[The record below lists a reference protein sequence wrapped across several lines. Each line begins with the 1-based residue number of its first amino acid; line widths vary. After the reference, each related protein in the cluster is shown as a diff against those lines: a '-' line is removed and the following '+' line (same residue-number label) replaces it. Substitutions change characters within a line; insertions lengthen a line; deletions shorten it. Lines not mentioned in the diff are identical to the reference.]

1 LITIVFLI
9 IILPTK
15 HDIIF
20 LLLSWLFLI
29 MTSHPAYYTTA
40 ASAAA
45 SGPRHATTQPIVTG
59 TSVLGVIYDGG
70 VMLAADTRLSYGGMA
85 KFEDARRLVAIGNN
99 VLIGGGGEYSDF
111 TEIIHMLD
119 EKRRLDQC
127 TGDSLY
133 PDHEPTLN
141 AEQTWNYLRVIMYN
155 RRNKMNPLWNDIVIA
170 GYTTQKHEPFLGWV
184 DKIGTTVSDK
194 MIATGFGGYLA
205 LPLMREKWTP
215 HMTEGEARALLED
228 GMRVLFYRDCR
239 ASPKIQ
245 LAKITPPTADGES
258 SSTLL
263 ISEPY
268 ELETTWDLPSMINP
282 RAHVDG
288 GW

>member
-1 LITIVFLI
+1 MAPPAFY
-9 IILPTK
+9 
-15 HDIIF
+15 
-20 LLLSWLFLI
+20 
-29 MTSHPAYYTTA
+29 TS
-40 ASAAA
+40 ASAAD
-45 SGPRHATTQPIVTG
+45 GPRQVTTHPIVTG
-59 TSVLGVIYDGG
+59 TSVLGVMYDGG

-111 TEIIHMLD
+111 TEIINMLD
-119 EKRRLDQC
+119 EKRRLDQSTC
-127 TGDSLY
+127 DSLY

-141 AEQTWNYLRVIMYN
+141 AEQTWNYLRAIMYN

-170 GYTTQKHEPFLGWV
+170 GYTTQTHEPFLGWV

-215 HMTEGEARALLED
+215 QMTEGEARALLED

-239 ASPKIQ
+239 ASPRMQ
-245 LAKITPPTADGES
+245 LAKITPPTEGATSG
-258 SSTLL
+258 TLL

-268 ELETTWDLPSMINP
+268 ELESSWDLPTMSNP